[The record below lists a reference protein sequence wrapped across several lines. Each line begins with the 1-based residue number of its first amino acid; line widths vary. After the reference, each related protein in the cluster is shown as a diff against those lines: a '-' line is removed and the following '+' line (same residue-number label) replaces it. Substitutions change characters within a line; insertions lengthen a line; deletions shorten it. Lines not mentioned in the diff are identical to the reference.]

1 MLPSVDTSDR
11 NAVVR
16 QVRRCTAV
24 QTPVNCHCQLEK
36 HPVRDVKPVKFI
48 VQYPTKAAIK
58 LPRAG
63 DDARSS
69 VQYTL

>member
-1 MLPSVDTSDR
+1 
-11 NAVVR
+11 VVR
-16 QVRRCTAV
+16 GRSDIG
-24 QTPVNCHCQLEK
+24 NCHCQLEK
-36 HPVRDVKPVKFI
+36 HPVGNMEPVKFI
-48 VQYPTKAAIK
+48 VQYPTKAAIKLK